1 MTGDI
6 RPFVHGA
13 AGRAGSVARRLTG
26 AVGSA
31 AVTQAANAVGGGQGV
46 TGSGPPGRLTP
57 DRGGSA
63 YGL

>member
-6 RPFVHGA
+6 RPFVRGA
-13 AGRAGSVARRLTG
+13 AGRAGSFAHRLTG

-31 AVTQAANAVGGGQGV
+31 AVTQAANAVGGVQGV
-46 TGSGPPGRLTP
+46 AGSGTPGRLTP
-57 DRGGSA
+57 GRGGSA